1 MKSTLRIATRK
12 SPLALWQAEHVKSCL
27 MKAHQGLEVELVT
40 FTTKGDKI
48 LDTPLA
54 KIGGKGL
61 FVKELEMAMLEGQAD
76 IAAHSIKD
84 VPMEFPEGLFL
95 STILERE
102 EPCDAFVSNTI
113 DSVQKLPEG
122 AVVGTCSLRRKCQ
135 LLSKR
140 PDLKIKDLRGNVNS
154 RLEKLDNGD
163 YDAIILAC
171 AGLVRLDMTD
181 RIKQRISS
189 SWILPAVGQ
198 GAVGLEAR
206 EGDDETLE
214 LLSVLNHDDT
224 ADRVIAE
231 RALNKRLEGG
241 CQVPIASYAMLDGDT
256 LHLQALVGEPDGSKI
271 IQGDV
276 SGHRSEA
283 EQLGIR
289 LADDLLS
296 RGAKDIREKLYRA
309 QYTPVTNIRAVA
321 EWLKAHAWKVCI
333 RKRIE
338 GSNPFLSAKLAFHAI
353 HRKPLGTLIID
364 FLAQSKSSTVR

>member
-1 MKSTLRIATRK
+1 M
-12 SPLALWQAEHVKSCL
+12 QAHP
-27 MKAHQGLEVELVT
+27 GLDVELVT
-40 FTTKGDKI
+40 FTTQGDKI

-61 FVKELEMAMLEGQAD
+61 FVKELEVAILEGKAD

-84 VPMEFPEGLFL
+84 VPMEFPEGLHL

-102 EPCDAFVSNTI
+102 EPCDAFVSNKF
-113 DSVQKLPEG
+113 DSIQTLPKG
-122 AVVGTCSLRRKCQ
+122 AVVGTCSLRRRSQ

-171 AGLVRLDMTD
+171 AGLVRLDMAK
-181 RIKQRISS
+181 RIQQRISS

-206 EGDDETLE
+206 EGDTEILS
-214 LLSVLNHDDT
+214 LLSVLHHEDT
-224 ADRVIAE
+224 ADRVNAE
-231 RALNKRLEGG
+231 RALNRRLQGG

-271 IQGDV
+271 IAGDI
-276 SGHRSEA
+276 SGHRKDG
-283 EQLGIR
+283 EQLGIK
-289 LADDLLS
+289 LADELLS
-296 RGAKDIREKLYRA
+296 RGASEILEKLYK
-309 QYTPVTNIRAVA
+309 T
-321 EWLKAHAWKVCI
+321 E
-333 RKRIE
+333 
-338 GSNPFLSAKLAFHAI
+338 
-353 HRKPLGTLIID
+353 
-364 FLAQSKSSTVR
+364 

>member
-12 SPLALWQAEHVKSCL
+12 SPLALWQAEHVKTRL
-27 MKAHQGLEVELVT
+27 MQAHEGLNVELVT

-61 FVKELEMAMLEGQAD
+61 FVKELEMAILEGEAD

-95 STILERE
+95 ST
-102 EPCDAFVSNTI
+102 TI
-113 DSVQKLPEG
+113 DSVQTLPQG

-171 AGLVRLDMTD
+171 AGLVRLEMAS

-206 EGDDETLE
+206 IDDKETLS
-214 LLSVLNHDDT
+214 LLSVLNHEDT
-224 ADRVIAE
+224 ADRVSAE
-231 RALNKRLEGG
+231 RALNKQLKGG

-271 IQGDV
+271 VQGDI

-283 EQLGIR
+283 EQLR
-289 LADDLLS
+289 EKLADDLLS
-296 RGAKDIREKLYRA
+296 RGAKEI
-309 QYTPVTNIRAVA
+309 
-321 EWLKAHAWKVCI
+321 
-333 RKRIE
+333 
-338 GSNPFLSAKLAFHAI
+338 
-353 HRKPLGTLIID
+353 
-364 FLAQSKSSTVR
+364 

>member
-12 SPLALWQAEHVKSCL
+12 SPLALWQAEHVKTRL
-27 MKAHQGLEVELVT
+27 MDAHAGLNVELVT

-61 FVKELEMAMLEGQAD
+61 FVKELETAILEGKAD

-102 EPCDAFVSNTI
+102 EPCDAFVSNTF
-113 DSVQKLPEG
+113 DSVQNLPEG
-122 AVVGTCSLRRKCQ
+122 AIVGTCSLRRKCQ

-140 PDLKIKDLRGNVNS
+140 PDLIIKDLRGNVNS

-163 YDAIILAC
+163 YDAIVLAC
-171 AGLVRLDMTD
+171 AGLVRLEMAN

-206 EGDDETLE
+206 EGDKETLE
-214 LLSVLNHDDT
+214 LISVLQHEDT
-224 ADRVIAE
+224 TDRITAE
-231 RALNKRLEGG
+231 RALNKRLQGG

-256 LHLQALVGEPDGSKI
+256 LHLQALVGEPDGSLI
-271 IQGDV
+271 IQGDI
-276 SGHRSEA
+276 SGHRNDA
-283 EQLGIR
+283 EELGEK

-296 RGAKDIREKLYRA
+296 RGAKEILEKLY
-309 QYTPVTNIRAVA
+309 NA
-321 EWLKAHAWKVCI
+321 E
-333 RKRIE
+333 
-338 GSNPFLSAKLAFHAI
+338 
-353 HRKPLGTLIID
+353 D
-364 FLAQSKSSTVR
+364 